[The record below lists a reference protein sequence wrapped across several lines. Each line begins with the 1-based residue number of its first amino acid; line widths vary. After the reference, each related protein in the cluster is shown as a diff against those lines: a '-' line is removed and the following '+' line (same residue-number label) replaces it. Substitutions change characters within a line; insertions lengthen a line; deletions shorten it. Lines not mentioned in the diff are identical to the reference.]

1 MLTFVSKE
9 VGTEKALNKYM
20 LNDFFWKTHTY
31 TLIPKLMKW
40 KRHLT
45 NCYVVTTPSQK
56 FLFLWKNKQR
66 SSQRSTVLINAGCS
80 WEPPVPF
87 LRLQMSRPHTLWE
100 HKINRADV
108 GPQVIQIHSRNREPP
123 KQRLRSTGLTPV
135 PSCLE
140 FHWSEVSLLKD
151 G

>member
-20 LNDFFWKTHTY
+20 LNDLFWKIHI
-31 TLIPKLMKW
+31 LSSLNSW
-40 KRHLT
+40 SERHLT

-80 WEPPVPF
+80 WEPPVPL
-87 LRLQMSRPHTLWE
+87 LRLQMSRLHKLWE
-100 HKINRADV
+100 HEINRADV
-108 GPQVIQIHSRNREPP
+108 GPQVIQIHSKTREPP
-123 KQRLRSTGLTPV
+123 KQRLRGTGLTPV

-140 FHWSEVSLLKD
+140 FHWNEVSLLKD